1 MFIQHAHPVLA
12 IVWKL
17 CHRLYRQIAI
27 SITFTAV
34 CSAQLPDKCAVRLL
48 KDVAITK
55 RQTLSKFEC
64 EAGHPWNLAL
74 FETDYAMLLG
84 PKIKNI
90 P

>member
-1 MFIQHAHPVLA
+1 LVFI
-12 IVWKL
+12 
-17 CHRLYRQIAI
+17 
-27 SITFTAV
+27 STFTAV

-48 KDVAITK
+48 KHVTITK

-84 PKIKNI
+84 PKIKNMPYVVLEI
-90 P
+90 QSFPTL